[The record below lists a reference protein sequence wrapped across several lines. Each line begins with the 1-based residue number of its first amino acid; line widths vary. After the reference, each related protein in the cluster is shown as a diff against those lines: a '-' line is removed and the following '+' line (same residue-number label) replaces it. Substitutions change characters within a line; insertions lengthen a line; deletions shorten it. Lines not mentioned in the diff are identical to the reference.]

1 MKGKTVLIVLVAVL
15 ATAASVFVGS
25 RAVTSAVGESR
36 ETPMTAEA
44 APGDIETQVSE
55 IAKLAEDLEGARD
68 EDPVEKGDRDPM
80 TRYREPVRRQETRS
94 TEPAPPPK
102 PTWPSYK
109 VTAVLVGDADPRA
122 WISYQGNS
130 ISVREGDEIEGDCVV
145 LKIEQDGVT
154 FQGEAGTRKYP
165 FSS

>member
-15 ATAASVFVGS
+15 ATAASVFVGT
-25 RAVTSAVGESR
+25 RAVTGAVGGSR
-36 ETPMTAEA
+36 ETSMTAEA
-44 APGDIETQVSE
+44 APGEIETQVSE

-68 EDPVEKGDRDPM
+68 EDPVESGDRDPL
-80 TRYREPVRRQETRS
+80 TRYREPVRRQQTR

-102 PTWPSYK
+102 PTWPSYT

-130 ISVREGDEIEGDCVV
+130 ISVREGDEIAGGCVV

-154 FQGEAGTRKYP
+154 FQGEPGTRKYP